1 MESKDMDIVLLI
13 AAVLA
18 AIGVL
23 GYWKLARTPPE
34 GGRCEQC
41 DHEMIYVTDLPPVVG
56 VASRLAR
63 KPSAIDGRY
72 VALFF
77 CPRCGTRKSVEY

>member
-1 MESKDMDIVLLI
+1 MDVVLVIVTVVVAIAVLL
-13 AAVLA
+13 
-18 AIGVL
+18 
-23 GYWKLARTPPE
+23 YWKLARAQPVA
-34 GGRCEQC
+34 GKCADC
-41 DHEMIYVTDLPPVVG
+41 DKEMIYVTDLPPVVG